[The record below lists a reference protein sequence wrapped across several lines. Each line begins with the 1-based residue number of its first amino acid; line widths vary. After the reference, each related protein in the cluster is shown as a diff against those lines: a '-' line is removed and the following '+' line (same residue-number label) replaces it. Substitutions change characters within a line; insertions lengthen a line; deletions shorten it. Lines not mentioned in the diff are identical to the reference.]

1 MKDEGSVCF
10 LLVYTKNER
19 RTLNLKDI
27 RIKEAG
33 RVDA

>member
-1 MKDEGSVCF
+1 MKDEGSVFFAC
-10 LLVYTKNER
+10 YTKNER
-19 RTLNLKDI
+19 KTLNLKEI